1 MTQKIVLYCFED
13 FLTKKYFFNS
23 FHVRYILLKLF
34 LLYVSRY
41 SREQ

>member
-1 MTQKIVLYCFED
+1 MTQKIVLYDFED

-34 LLYVSRY
+34 VVRKY